1 MVYIFSPTSDDA
13 KIAVVNKIVCE
24 DYVTRKFYVRTAR
37 ASAIL
42 ATTRERSE
50 LKLFLVIMN
59 V

>member
-13 KIAVVNKIVCE
+13 KTAVLNKIVCE

-37 ASAIL
+37 ASATL

>member
-1 MVYIFSPTSDDA
+1 MVYIFSPTSNDA
-13 KIAVVNKIVCE
+13 KTAVLNKIVCE
-24 DYVTRKFYVRTAR
+24 DYVTRKFYERTAR

-42 ATTRERSE
+42 ATTRERSK